1 MPTLAR
7 ARGVL
12 APVVTPFTADLR
24 PDPARFVAHCR
35 WLLEQDVGL
44 AVFGTNSEAN
54 SLTVPEKLALLD
66 ALADAGLS
74 RERMMP
80 GTGGCAFPDTVELTR
95 RAVQLGCT
103 GVLMLPPFYYKGVS
117 DDGLFASFAE
127 VIERVGDAK
136 LRIYLYHIP
145 PVSQVPI
152 SLALI
157 ERLLA
162 RYPGTIAGI
171 KDSSGDWNN
180 THAMLE
186 RFQPQGFDVF
196 AGSET
201 FLLATLRDGGAGCI
215 SATANV
221 NPAAIAALARVWQQ
235 ADADA
240 RQAALDRVRMAFQKF
255 PMIPALKACVAHF
268 SGDDSWTTVRP
279 PLIALSDELQRQL
292 LESLNRLGFAMPGLA
307 REKTDPL
314 AQAPA

>member
-1 MPTLAR
+1 MSTIAR
-7 ARGVL
+7 ARGVF

-24 PDPARFVAHCR
+24 PDPARFVRHCR

-66 ALADAGLS
+66 ALVDAGLPP
-74 RERMMP
+74 ERMMP
-80 GTGGCAFPDTVELTR
+80 GTGCCAFPDTVELTR
-95 RAVQLGCT
+95 CAVQLGCN

-117 DDGLFASFAE
+117 DDGLFASYAE
-127 VIERVGDAK
+127 VIERVGDAR

-145 PVSQVPI
+145 PVSNVPI

-162 RYPGTIAGI
+162 RYPGIIAGI

-180 THAMLE
+180 TRAMLE

-201 FLLATLRDGGAGCI
+201 FLLATLRGGGAGCI

-221 NPAAIAALARVWQQ
+221 NPAAIAMLARVWQQ
-235 ADADA
+235 AGADA
-240 RQAALDRVRMAFQKF
+240 RQGGLDRVRATFQKF
-255 PMIPALKACVAHF
+255 PMIPALKAAIAHF
-268 SGDDSWTTVRP
+268 ADDDAWGTVRP
-279 PLIALSDELQRQL
+279 PLVALNAEQRRQL
-292 LESLNRLGFAMPGLA
+292 IDALTPLPFEMPGLA
-307 REKTDPL
+307 EVER
-314 AQAPA
+314 A